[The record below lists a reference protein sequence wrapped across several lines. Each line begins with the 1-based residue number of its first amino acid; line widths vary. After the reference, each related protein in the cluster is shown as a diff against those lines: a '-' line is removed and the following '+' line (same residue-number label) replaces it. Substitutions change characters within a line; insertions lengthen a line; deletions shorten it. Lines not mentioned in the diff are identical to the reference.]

1 MPCHTGPC
9 SPNTLRGQGRFMG
22 RHLPKRP
29 LQLQCTLTTQS
40 TCWLGGTRAVPIS
53 MEKRSLGWRT
63 AAALT
68 ALCQKSMVA
77 TWTSLQPPQIYAGGF
92 RRDNGT
98 NSFEEKHFG
107 SQMTCNMGT
116 SDQISPL
123 ANPAMLDKSAL
134 VGVQTQSP
142 LPYLFL
148 EPLPWKPSLT
158 YVAGR
163 SLTQASE
170 GLKQDKSSSCK
181 ICQDWLKPYW
191 PLQLEKALISEGQCD
206 WGLQDS

>member
-1 MPCHTGPC
+1 MHPDHTKHLLIGRNQSC
-9 SPNTLRGQGRFMG
+9 S
-22 RHLPKRP
+22 HLHGD
-29 LQLQCTLTTQS
+29 LF
-40 TCWLGGTRAVPIS
+40 S

-77 TWTSLQPPQIYAGGF
+77 TRTSLQPPQIYAGGF

-98 NSFEEKHFG
+98 KRFEEKHFG
-107 SQMTCNMGT
+107 SQMTCNLGT

-123 ANPAMLDKSAL
+123 ANPTMLDKSAL

-158 YVAGR
+158 SCSWEKLNTSIWRFKAR
-163 SLTQASE
+163 Q
-170 GLKQDKSSSCK
+170 KQF
-181 ICQDWLKPYW
+181 L
-191 PLQLEKALISEGQCD
+191 
-206 WGLQDS
+206 